1 MKPENRRAVWSW
13 CMYDWAKSAF
23 ETTIMAAVLPAYYS
37 LVAAANLDKTTASSY
52 WGYTNTIAMFV
63 VAVLAPI
70 LGAMGDHSRA
80 RKKYLGAFAS
90 FGILFTGLMVLISTG
105 NWLMASIFYIVA
117 RIGLGVGNVF
127 YDALLPHVAGQDR
140 IDQVSADGYAFGYLG
155 GGLLLLFNVAAIW
168 KHTALGIPNAEWAQ
182 RLSFL
187 SVAVWWAL
195 FSIPIFRNVGEPP
208 ARRIEGESRNPVKAG
223 FQRLRYTFR
232 EVRKFREAFKFLIAF
247 WLYNDG
253 ISTIIVMAVIFGAE
267 VGIGLLTLIGAILAV
282 QLIGFPFTILYGRLP
297 KLLGTKN
304 SILVGLVV
312 YTAIAIGGYFLRTA
326 LHFWILAVLVGMV
339 QGGTQA
345 LSRSLFG
352 SMIPRF
358 RTAEFFGFYGVSS
371 KFAGILGPL
380 LFGIVGQVTGSS
392 RLSII
397 SLIVFFVAG
406 GLLLMR
412 VDHDEGMRI
421 AREMGMDSQKEIS
434 P

>member
-1 MKPENRRAVWSW
+1 
-13 CMYDWAKSAF
+13 MYDWADSAF
-23 ETTIMAAVLPAYYS
+23 ATTIMAAVLPAYYS
-37 LVAAANLDKTTASSY
+37 LVAGASLDKTTASSY
-52 WGYTNTIAMFV
+52 WGYTNTIAMFSI
-63 VAVLAPI
+63 AVLAPI
-70 LGAMGDHSRA
+70 LGAMGDHSGA

-90 FGILFTGLMVLISTG
+90 FGILFTGFLVLVSTG
-105 NWLMASIFYIVA
+105 DWLMASIFYIVG
-117 RIGLGVGNVF
+117 RIGFAGGRIF
-127 YDALLPHVAGQDR
+127 YNALLPHVAGEDQ
-140 IDQVSADGYAFGYLG
+140 IDQVSAYGYAYGYLG
-155 GGLLLLFNVAAIW
+155 GGLLLTINYAVILFE
-168 KHTALGIPNAEWAQ
+168 IPNEQWAV

-208 ARRIEGESRNPVKAG
+208 ARKIEDESRNPVQAG
-223 FQRLRYTFR
+223 FQRLRLTFR
-232 EVRKFREAFKFLIAF
+232 EIKKFREAFKFLIAF

-253 ISTIIVMAVIFGAE
+253 IGTIIIMAVIFGAE
-267 VGIGLLTLIGAILAV
+267 VGIGQFTLMGAILAV
-282 QLIGFPFTILYGRLP
+282 QYIGFPFTILYGHLP
-297 KLLGTKN
+297 KRLGTKN

-312 YTAIAIGGYFLRTA
+312 YTGIAVGGYFLRTG
-326 LHFWILAVLVGMV
+326 LHFWILAILVGMV

-358 RTAEFFGFYGVSS
+358 RTAEFFGFYDVSS

-380 LFGIVGQVTGSS
+380 LFGIVGQLTGSS

-397 SLIVFFVAG
+397 SLIIFFVGG

-421 AREMGMDSQKEIS
+421 ARQMEIGDQGERS
-434 P
+434 A